1 MINLMKIIIITN
13 SILMLQKYYNSIL
26 GVITINKIMLNK
38 RCSNC
43 LNNMYGVKDGY
54 LICLECGFIVSSRT
68 FEDFTPI
75 GFIEDKTNGIA
86 DYIKLLKKHNPDLT
100 EEKLINRLN
109 LFTDKT
115 EKEILRAVRN
125 DTRRRNH
132 RRRKRR

>member
-1 MINLMKIIIITN
+1 
-13 SILMLQKYYNSIL
+13 MLQKYYNSIL

-54 LICLECGFIVSSRT
+54 LICLECAFIVSSRT
-68 FEDFTPI
+68 FEDFTTI
-75 GFIEDKTNGIA
+75 GFIEDKTSGIA
-86 DYIKLLKKHNPDLT
+86 DYIKILKKHNPDLT

-109 LFTDKT
+109 LFTDKP

-125 DTRRRNH
+125 DTRSRNH

>member
-1 MINLMKIIIITN
+1 
-13 SILMLQKYYNSIL
+13 MLQKYYNSIL

-68 FEDFTPI
+68 FEDFTTI

-86 DYIKLLKKHNPDLT
+86 DYIKILKKHNPDLT

-109 LFTDKT
+109 LFTDKP

-125 DTRRRNH
+125 DSRRRNH

>member
-1 MINLMKIIIITN
+1 
-13 SILMLQKYYNSIL
+13 MLQKYYNSIL

-43 LNNMYGVKDGY
+43 LNNEYGVKDGY

-109 LFTDKT
+109 LFTDKP

>member
-1 MINLMKIIIITN
+1 
-13 SILMLQKYYNSIL
+13 MLQKYYNSIL

-68 FEDFTPI
+68 FEDFTTI

-86 DYIKLLKKHNPDLT
+86 DYIKILKKHNPDLT

-109 LFTDKT
+109 LFTDKP

>member
-1 MINLMKIIIITN
+1 
-13 SILMLQKYYNSIL
+13 MLQKYYNSIL

-109 LFTDKT
+109 LFMDKP

>member
-1 MINLMKIIIITN
+1 
-13 SILMLQKYYNSIL
+13 
-26 GVITINKIMLNK
+26 MLNK

-75 GFIEDKTNGIA
+75 GFIEDKTNGIN

-109 LFTDKT
+109 LFTDKP
-115 EKEILRAVRN
+115 EKEILRAVSN

>member
-1 MINLMKIIIITN
+1 
-13 SILMLQKYYNSIL
+13 MLQKYYNSIL

-100 EEKLINRLN
+100 EEKLTNRLN
-109 LFTDKT
+109 LFTDKP

>member
-1 MINLMKIIIITN
+1 
-13 SILMLQKYYNSIL
+13 MLQKYYNSIL

-86 DYIKLLKKHNPDLT
+86 DYLQLIKKHNPDLT

-109 LFTDKT
+109 LFTDKP

-125 DTRRRNH
+125 DTRRNH
-132 RRRKRR
+132 RRKRR

>member
-1 MINLMKIIIITN
+1 MLFRNGIKCQICGRKFLAMG
-13 SILMLQKYYNSIL
+13 LQKTKL
-26 GVITINKIMLNK
+26 G
-38 RCSNC
+38 S
-43 LNNMYGVKDGY
+43 YAKDHS
-54 LICLECGFIVSSRT
+54 LCLECGFIVSSRT

-109 LFTDKT
+109 LFTDKP

-125 DTRRRNH
+125 DTRRNH
-132 RRRKRR
+132 RRKRR